1 MFCIRLTA
9 AVVILLTGASAIAGV
24 TITGVT
30 APVEQ
35 AIRAGL
41 SLTDACEQPAW
52 LVRYR
57 FGTAEREIKTVLESY
72 GYYSSEVSP
81 RLAFTADCFTAEFEI
96 EKGPPTLVTR
106 SAVNLVG
113 EGSEF
118 GDFRRLV
125 LASPLTIG
133 SQFDHE
139 RYEDFKSDV
148 EEVAARY
155 GFLEGEFTT
164 RQVVVDAVKNS
175 AAVNLVYT
183 TGRRFSFGETNFE
196 SDAIDQDLLARYLP
210 YRVGDPFDAE
220 RLSEF
225 YQSLLG
231 SGYFDDVI
239 VRPLEPDMEAARVPI
254 EVALTSGR
262 STRTRIG
269 LGVSTDLGPNVSLRR
284 HNRLRNRRG
293 HQTDLNAF
301 VSPVRTELGGYYRIP
316 QEDRANGWI
325 SVYGGYLLQD
335 TDTSKSSSTT
345 VGLRRISPRG
355 KGWVSTR
362 FIELTNDQFDLADAS
377 QAIVTLIPGIN
388 VAYTKT
394 DASVA
399 RPQHAHRISLEVTGA
414 DKSLGS
420 SVSFVSVTAAGKVV
434 YALTDRL
441 RVLARGRVG
450 LTETREF
457 ARLPPRLRFFSGG
470 DDRVRG
476 FDYEEIG
483 ARDAAG
489 NVIGGDRLLES
500 SLELDYL
507 IRPAW
512 SVAAFVD
519 AGSVSL
525 SSFSLELER
534 GVGIGVRW
542 YSPVGPLRIDLAK
555 ALSEENG
562 GIRLHFSLGPDV

>member
-1 MFCIRLTA
+1 MFYSRLAA
-9 AVVILLTGASAIAGV
+9 AVVCLLAGTSAIAGV
-24 TITGVT
+24 TITGVP
-30 APVEQ
+30 ASVEQ

-57 FGTAEREIKTVLESY
+57 FANSEREIKTVLETY

-81 RLAFTADCFTAEFEI
+81 RLAFTVDCFDADFQI
-96 EKGPPTLVTR
+96 EPGPPTLVAK
-106 SAVNLVG
+106 SMISLVG

-118 GDFRRLV
+118 AAFTGRIQTN
-125 LASPLTIG
+125 PLTQG

-139 RYEDFKSDV
+139 HYESFKS
-148 EEVAARY
+148 ELGEVAGRF
-155 GFLEGEFTT
+155 GFLQGEFTT
-164 RQVVVDAVKNS
+164 RQVVVDAVANS
-175 AAVNLVYT
+175 ASINLVYS
-183 TGRRFSFGETNFE
+183 TGRRFSFGETTFE
-196 SDAIDQDLLARYLP
+196 SSSIDQDLLLRHLP
-210 YRVGDPFDAE
+210 YEVGQPFDAE
-220 RLSEF
+220 LLGEL

-239 VRPLEPDMEAARVPI
+239 VRPLEPDLATARVPI
-254 EVALTSGR
+254 EATLTSGR
-262 STRTRIG
+262 TTRTRVG
-269 LGVSTDLGPNVSLRR
+269 VGVSTDLGPNVSLRR
-284 HNRLRNRRG
+284 NNRLRNRRG

-325 SVYGGYLLQD
+325 SVYGGYLLEE

-345 VGLRRISPRG
+345 VGVRKITPRS
-355 KGWVSTR
+355 KGWISTR
-362 FIELTNDQFDLADAS
+362 FVELTNDQFDLADAS
-377 QAIVTLIPGIN
+377 QAIITLIPGLNI
-388 VAYTKT
+388 AYTKT

-399 RPQHAHRISLEVTGA
+399 RPQHAHRISLELTGA
-414 DKSLGS
+414 NEALGS
-420 SVSFVSVTAAGKVV
+420 SVSFVSVTAEGKVV
-434 YALTDRL
+434 YALSDRFRL
-441 RVLARGRVG
+441 LVRGRVG
-450 LTETREF
+450 LTETQEF
-457 ARLPPRLRFFSGG
+457 DRLPPRLRFFSGG

-500 SLELDYL
+500 SLEVDYL
-507 IRPAW
+507 FRPAW
-512 SVAAFVD
+512 SVAAFID

-525 SSFSLELER
+525 SSFSLEVEQ
-534 GVGIGVRW
+534 GVGIGIRW
-542 YSPVGPLRIDLAK
+542 YSPVGPLRIDIAK
-555 ALSEENG
+555 ALSEESG